1 MFYHNVGEPL
11 RFAFLM
17 IDDMS
22 MMSLASAT
30 EPLRSA
36 YRLLGR
42 EAFRWDLCSLDGAPV
57 IASNG
62 MPFQLPTITG
72 LDAPSPSTNRP
83 GAAWAKALADIAISA
98 GPRV

>member
-1 MFYHNVGEPL
+1 MASGAPLMFHDHVGEPL

-36 YRLLGR
+36 NRLLGR

-57 IASNG
+57 IR
-62 MPFQLPTITG
+62 PIT
-72 LDAPSPSTNRP
+72 
-83 GAAWAKALADIAISA
+83 ALWRG
-98 GPRV
+98 GPRDLSVAGRELVEIAVQAARASGRIS